1 MNKESETAGD
11 RELFS
16 ELVETPIHP
25 LLINVVPPFVN
36 EIDPMFHFQLNGEA
50 LWRLREVC
58 GQPSTV
64 FKLLQSSIL
73 PLGYRLTESAGERV
87 GSALAES
94 IRRFW
99 KKNQNVKSMTKRKKM
114 RAETWIKL
122 KVKPE
127 EIEES
132 PKDVLAHLMEDNENL
147 RENVEEKAA
156 DLYNKMQLKMQR

>member
-1 MNKESETAGD
+1 MNKECETAGD
-11 RELFS
+11 RELLP

-25 LLINVVPPFVN
+25 LLINIVPPFVN
-36 EIDPMFHFQLNGEA
+36 EGNPLFHFQLNGEA

-64 FKLLQSSIL
+64 FHLLQLSIL

-99 KKNQNVKSMTKRKKM
+99 KKTKTSNPCRNV
-114 RAETWIKL
+114 
-122 KVKPE
+122 
-127 EIEES
+127 
-132 PKDVLAHLMEDNENL
+132 
-147 RENVEEKAA
+147 
-156 DLYNKMQLKMQR
+156 NK